1 MRIYN
6 ELFLDSNQE
15 SPRTDVWNSICT
27 LINEKY
33 TTNLEE
39 KLKSNLV
46 QLWDSAQLR
55 KNDFEFTF
63 LVKNIQN
70 IETEN
75 SIAYLRGLKQQT
87 NAELDDKTDEPM
99 EVIEIK
105 DELDEEDTR
114 IELGYALLNETC
126 NVERSKLLVSIIEQI
141 SGVKSEK
148 SIQFIDCLW
157 KKRGM
162 YV

>member
-1 MRIYN
+1 M
-6 ELFLDSNQE
+6 
-15 SPRTDVWNSICT
+15 WNAICT
-27 LINEKY
+27 LINNKY
-33 TTNLEE
+33 TANLEE

-46 QLWDSAQLR
+46 QIWDSAQLR

-75 SIAYLRGLKQQT
+75 SIAYLRGLKQKT
-87 NAELDDKTDEPM
+87 NTELDNETDEPM

-114 IELGYALLNETC
+114 IELAYALLNENC
-126 NVERSKLLVSIIEQI
+126 NVERNKLLVSIIEQI
-141 SGVKSEK
+141 SGIKSEK
-148 SIQFIDCLW
+148 SIKFIDYLW
-157 KKRGM
+157 RKRGT